1 MTFFNGLFTVNFW
14 TVLAC
19 MIAGYLLGNIQ
30 TAIIVSKRYFHD
42 DVRNHGSG
50 NAGSTNMVRVYGYGP
65 GAITFAGDFM
75 KAALGIAAGQLLC
88 GTVGGYIAGLCV
100 VIGHCWPV
108 FDGFRGGKG
117 VASSAGIAILTF
129 PLGAGI
135 AIALG
140 ALLLAVNKR
149 VSLMSMTSILLFF
162 ICVLVFRLHDLP
174 LVVLSAL
181 LVVVIYV
188 RHIDN
193 IKRLLHGEE
202 QRLKKEGR
210 KIQ

>member
-1 MTFFNGLFTVNFW
+1 MTFFNGFFTVNLW

-65 GAITFAGDFM
+65 GAITFAGDFA
-75 KAALGIAAGQLLC
+75 KAALGIVAGQLLC

-117 VASSAGIAILTF
+117 VASSAGIAMLTF

-162 ICVLVFRLHDLP
+162 ICVLIFRLHDLP
-174 LVVLSAL
+174 LVALSAL
-181 LVVVIYV
+181 LVIVIYV

-210 KIQ
+210 

>member
-1 MTFFNGLFTVNFW
+1 MTFFNGFFTVNLW

-65 GAITFAGDFM
+65 GAITFAGDFV
-75 KAALGIAAGQLLC
+75 KAALGIVAGQLLC

-117 VASSAGIAILTF
+117 VASSAGIAMLTF

-181 LVVVIYV
+181 LVVVIYI
-188 RHIDN
+188 RHIEN
-193 IKRLLHGEE
+193 IRRLLHGEE

-210 KIQ
+210 

>member
-1 MTFFNGLFTVNFW
+1 MTFFNGFYTINFW
-14 TVLAC
+14 TVPAC
-19 MIAGYLLGNIQ
+19 ALAGYLLGNIQ

-181 LVVVIYV
+181 LVIVIYV